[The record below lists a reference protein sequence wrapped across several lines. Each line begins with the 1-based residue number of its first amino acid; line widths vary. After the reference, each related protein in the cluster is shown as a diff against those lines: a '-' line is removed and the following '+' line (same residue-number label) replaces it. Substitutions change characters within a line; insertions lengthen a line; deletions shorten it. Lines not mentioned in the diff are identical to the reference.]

1 MNIVNNLT
9 INTNDKKKQ
18 NTDNKMKL
26 NDGIVTWPII
36 SMEPR
41 VLHTE

>member
-1 MNIVNNLT
+1 
-9 INTNDKKKQ
+9 
-18 NTDNKMKL
+18 MKL

-41 VLHTE
+41 VLHTEFKLCKRQALSLVKLNLVSEAT